1 MKYALFVEFE
11 ELPASHGVH
20 MDNTDD
26 DIYSEQW
33 VDSEPKDDPT
43 YTPNMDSS
51 QPSEAGSGWS
61 SQKQSVSAQH
71 FELCILSVIVS
82 AIWIYR

>member
-1 MKYALFVEFE
+1 
-11 ELPASHGVH
+11 

-43 YTPNMDSS
+43 YTPSIVDSS
-51 QPSEAGSGWS
+51 QPSEAEVL
-61 SQKQSVSAQH
+61 SQ
-71 FELCILSVIVS
+71 I
-82 AIWIYR
+82 